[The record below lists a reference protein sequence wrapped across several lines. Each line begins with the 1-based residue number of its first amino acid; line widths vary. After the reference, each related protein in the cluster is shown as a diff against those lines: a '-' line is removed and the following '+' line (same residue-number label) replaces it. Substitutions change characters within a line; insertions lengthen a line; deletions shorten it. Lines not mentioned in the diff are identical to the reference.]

1 MNKMIRDSMTML
13 LSTLFTAGVTFVTDI
28 ISRNILGPQQYGLW
42 LTISTVLVYGTIIQF
57 GVLNGM
63 NREIPRLLGKNQAEE
78 AEYMRQ
84 VVKGWMI
91 TPFITSFL
99 LVIFI
104 VCLDISIN
112 IKVILGIILLLV
124 PVQQLLGYY
133 RMIF

>member
-28 ISRNILGPQQYGLW
+28 ISRNILGIQQYGLW

-84 VVKGWMI
+84 VVKAG
-91 TPFITSFL
+91 
-99 LVIFI
+99 
-104 VCLDISIN
+104 
-112 IKVILGIILLLV
+112 
-124 PVQQLLGYY
+124 
-133 RMIF
+133 

>member
-91 TPFITSFL
+91 T
-99 LVIFI
+99 
-104 VCLDISIN
+104 
-112 IKVILGIILLLV
+112 LLL
-124 PVQQLLGYY
+124 PVSC
-133 RMIF
+133 

>member
-1 MNKMIRDSMTML
+1 
-13 LSTLFTAGVTFVTDI
+13 
-28 ISRNILGPQQYGLW
+28 
-42 LTISTVLVYGTIIQF
+42 
-57 GVLNGM
+57 M